1 MLLGDMQPHP
11 PFDGRQPEARPLY
24 FDPSQRRWQ
33 PHPLQHWSHPPY
45 EQAQSFSAAYG
56 GYDQPYRYPHDQE
69 FVYPMDPQ
77 HGHRRHY
84 DEEQP
89 YGVGRQGRWYPD
101 EPNPMHNFSQ
111 CGDGS
116 SWHGNEPSV
125 SSPGPSRTT
134 EDLSGPHWVSFDDKS
149 GDKSLYPSRPQTHLQ
164 LDSATSIPLR
174 AEALKPLNPATSIPL
189 HTEALKPL
197 DPATSI
203 PLRAEALKPVDSAT
217 SIPLRAE
224 ALEPLDSAVCVR
236 TAEEESVTRLDYRGS
251 FLAKVKKF
259 MVRNSEAF
267 DALMKGATHPGP
279 VPTLH
284 DVSSEDSC
292 KYKCV

>member
-1 MLLGDMQPHP
+1 M
-11 PFDGRQPEARPLY
+11 
-24 FDPSQRRWQ
+24 
-33 PHPLQHWSHPPY
+33 
-45 EQAQSFSAAYG
+45 
-56 GYDQPYRYPHDQE
+56 
-69 FVYPMDPQ
+69 YPMDPQ

-89 YGVGRQGRWYPD
+89 YHVGQQGRWYPD
-101 EPNPMHNFSQ
+101 EANPMHNFSQ
-111 CGDGS
+111 CGDES

-125 SSPGPSRTT
+125 SSPGPNRTT
-134 EDLSGPHWVSFDDKS
+134 EDLSEPHWVSFDDKS
-149 GDKSLYPSRPQTHLQ
+149 GDKSLYPSRQQTHPQ

-174 AEALKPLNPATSIPL
+174 AEALKPLDS
-189 HTEALKPL
+189 
-197 DPATSI
+197 ATSI
-203 PLRAEALKPVDSAT
+203 PLRAEALKPLDSAT

-224 ALEPLDSAVCVR
+224 ALKPLDSATSIPLRAEVLEPLDSAVCVR
-236 TAEEESVTRLDYRGS
+236 TAEESVTRLDYQGS

-267 DALMKGATHPGP
+267 DALTKGATHPGP